1 MRALS
6 RRPKAVTPVTS
17 LAAIALALAVS
28 TPALADDAAPAPAAA
43 KVADDAP
50 VIVVTGTAG
59 GRGVNR
65 LAASYAVTT
74 VSAADLTKAAPKSS
88 AEVLNLVPGVW
99 VESSGGVAGANI
111 MVRGLPSTGDAPF
124 VSYQLMGSPVFATA
138 SLSFMENSSIFRE
151 DLTIRS
157 VESVNGGTGA
167 VYSVGEPGLTVNHVL
182 VEGGDQ
188 LAGQVRLS
196 GTTYGTKRADAL
208 LSGKLADD
216 LNFMIGGYVTSSHG
230 PRSTQFDSETGQ
242 QVTASLT
249 KHFDGGKLT
258 VYSRYTNDHGAWYL
272 PFAYATPGVDPGTY
286 TQLGNYSRFATIQ
299 TGANTT
305 QTFDL
310 GRGRGW
316 KGTVSGL
323 NFEKTFG
330 DGWAVR
336 AKVGYTEGDADTLG
350 LVNDGSA
357 VTVASVLAANPGITA
372 LTANTPT
379 GPTLAG
385 NAYVQD
391 WGQWV
396 VLKHIK
402 SLTGELAVSKSFA
415 GNDVTAGYYGANYSS
430 DDYWSLG
437 NAQPML
443 VVANGPYVNGVS
455 DGGTAALPCSALQN
469 AGSGAGCFHYD
480 IQDAGTTHI
489 NALYVNDTF
498 HINDQFT
505 LDAGLRE
512 EWNHTYF
519 ILYTNDAK
527 TAGTINPYPDLSAPA
542 NVVDDKRNHLS
553 WTAALTYRP
562 TRETSIYGRVTKGYF
577 NPNFDDFRNA
587 GAGNSPNTS
596 SVMQYE
602 MGFKYSAPGYFFSLT
617 PFYYHFLA
625 ASSGAVF
632 GAVPVFSD
640 NVNVKG
646 VELQGNARIVQG
658 LSIGGNAT
666 YQDSKIAGGSQ
677 DTDNIGHVYPRQPKF
692 AMHVSP
698 TYDFDAA
705 GAKVSL
711 LGTVSYEGSR
721 YTDNTNAAKL
731 PAFTTLALGA
741 TVKTNGLEL
750 GVFGDNLT
758 NSHGLTEGDPR
769 AMLGSAVLNAR
780 PIFGRTVKFSLGY
793 SF

>member
-1 MRALS
+1 MRAIS
-6 RRPKAVTPVTS
+6 RQPMAISPFTS
-17 LAAIALALAVS
+17 LTALALALAVS
-28 TPALADDAAPAPAAA
+28 APAHAADAAPAAPA
-43 KVADDAP
+43 VAPTEDAP

-65 LAASYAVTT
+65 LAASYAITT
-74 VSAADLTKAAPKSS
+74 VTAADLTKASPKSS

-188 LAGQVRLS
+188 LAGQVKGS
-196 GTTYGTKRADAL
+196 VTTYGTKRVDGI

-230 PRSTQFDSETGQ
+230 PRPTQFDSETGQ
-242 QVTASLT
+242 QLTASLT

-258 VYSRYTNDHGAWYL
+258 VYARYTNDHGAWYL
-272 PFAYATPGVDPGTY
+272 PFAYTTPGIDPGTY

-305 QTFDL
+305 QTYDL

-316 KGTVSGL
+316 KGVVSGL

-330 DGWAVR
+330 DGWAVH

-350 LVNDGSA
+350 LVNDGNA
-357 VTVASVLAANPGITA
+357 VTVASVLAANPMISA
-372 LTANTPT
+372 ITANTPG

-385 NAYVQD
+385 SAYVQN

-402 SLTGELAVSKSFA
+402 SLTGELAVTKSFA
-415 GNDVTAGYYGANYSS
+415 GNDLTAGYYGATYSS

-437 NAQPML
+437 NFQPMQ
-443 VVANGPYVNGVS
+443 VVANGPYVNGTMGETS
-455 DGGTAALPCSALQN
+455 SPLPCSALQA
-469 AGSGAGCFHYD
+469 AGSGSGCWHYD

-498 HINDQFT
+498 HVSDQLT

-512 EWNHTYF
+512 EWNNTNF

-542 NVVDDKRNHLS
+542 NVVNNKRNHLS

-562 TRETSIYGRVTKGYF
+562 SRETSVYGRVTKGYF

-587 GAGNSPNTS
+587 GSGNNPNTS

-602 MGFKYSAPGYFFSLT
+602 VGFKYSAPGYFVSLT
-617 PFYYHFLA
+617 PFYYHFVG

-658 LSIGGNAT
+658 LTIGGNAT
-666 YQDSKIAGGSQ
+666 YQDSKIAGGSS
-677 DTDNIGHVYPRQPKF
+677 DTANIGNEYPRQPRF
-692 AMHVSP
+692 AAHVSP
-698 TYDFDAA
+698 TYEFDAA

-711 LGTVSYEGSR
+711 FGTVSYEGSR

-731 PAFTTLALGA
+731 PAFTTLALGLTA
-741 TVKTNGLEL
+741 RKNGIEF

-769 AMLGSAVLNAR
+769 SALGSQVFNAR

-793 SF
+793 TF